1 MDDEAK
7 QLLREMRD
15 LLRETS
21 ARDAAWI
28 EESRRN
34 MRRLRRLVRFVL
46 LPMVLVALAL
56 LLWTFFSPPASPRSP
71 IQKPGPVQTVSLPAT
86 AGIWY
91 LARVLDRVEAAEKLA
106 EKTRPGGRKGDE
118 ESESIFIS

>member
-1 MDDEAK
+1 MDEEAK

-15 LLRETS
+15 LMREMS

-46 LPMVLVALAL
+46 LPMVLVALVL
-56 LLWTFFSPPASPRSP
+56 LVWTFFSPPTPSRIP
-71 IQKPGPVQTVSLPAT
+71 IQKPGPIQTVSLPA
-86 AGIWY
+86 A
-91 LARVLDRVEAAEKLA
+91 V
-106 EKTRPGGRKGDE
+106 
-118 ESESIFIS
+118 